1 MALKQTFCGVVFALI
16 VMNVIY
22 FLPFSNCTNLAENI
36 SSHCDDDLSR
46 NMIGLDWIFFGFF
59 VALFMSCYV
68 RIYLLLRSIEE
79 PYSPISGSNIS
90 LIESIPTNHYSSS
103 SLVKFR
109 SSSACISA
117 TAFWPTP
124 SSLAS
129 VLILALSSKEIKKS
143 LLNVFNEI
151 ACLIAS
157 IFVTQLR

>member
-1 MALKQTFCGVVFALI
+1 MHDTKRIFLKMALKQTFCGVVFALI

-90 LIESIPTNHYSSS
+90 LIESISTNHNSSS
-103 SLVKFR
+103 SYPNLPPSASSVKIHFH
-109 SSSACISA
+109 ISD
-117 TAFWPTP
+117 FD
-124 SSLAS
+124 
-129 VLILALSSKEIKKS
+129 I
-143 LLNVFNEI
+143 
-151 ACLIAS
+151 
-157 IFVTQLR
+157 